1 MREWDCDWKDF
12 DFFQYHGRKNTT
24 KLGHT
29 CIPWNKVARS
39 NNPFPEETH
48 NYCRNG
54 GKHYLWCYTSTKG
67 DKDECYVRRCM
78 ECDSGE
84 FSETMCRET
93 TCHGDNPPLRQS
105 ASRQMAPGKSFSL
118 NRPRF
123 AHIVSDA
130 DSLLDALSLRLI
142 VLWHIFL
149 VDMFGTSLNRGCSKA
164 S

>member
-105 ASRQMAPGKSFSL
+105 ATETNGTREIFQSKQAKICSYCLRCRFSPGWIVFEVDCL
-118 NRPRF
+118 V
-123 AHIVSDA
+123 AH
-130 DSLLDALSLRLI
+130 
-142 VLWHIFL
+142 F
-149 VDMFGTSLNRGCSKA
+149 F
-164 S
+164 